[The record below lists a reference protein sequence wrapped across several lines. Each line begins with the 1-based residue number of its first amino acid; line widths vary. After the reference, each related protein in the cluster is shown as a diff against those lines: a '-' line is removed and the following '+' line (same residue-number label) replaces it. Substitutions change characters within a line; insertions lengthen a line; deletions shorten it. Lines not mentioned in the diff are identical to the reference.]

1 MSNTT
6 LEKTP
11 TICFITMCK
20 NEEHCIKLTL
30 ESVYKYIDY
39 WIVCDTGSTD
49 NTCDIVKNFFNEKNI
64 PGELF
69 VDEWKGFDK
78 NKSLMF
84 ERAYKKT
91 DFVLHL
97 DADDF
102 LVGNFNKNLLLESK
116 YDIYNFNYIRGSCKF
131 KTSSLY
137 NNQIKWKYAG
147 VAHNVIKCLDKHH
160 LTRSNIFITDDLWV
174 DNNERGARKFDPNKY
189 INDAL
194 KLKEQF
200 FETLFEDPDNLMYR
214 SVFYTAQSYMD
225 SGHYKE
231 AIQWYTLFTKLKDS
245 WSEELFESNLRIAI
259 CMMRLEFDEEKIKI
273 QIHKAIDIFPDR
285 AEPYYVMGKYYNN
298 KSKCHLGYYYL
309 KEASNKNLSE
319 ILEKYVLFINKF
331 NYGKYVNDELSVAC
345 YWTDRLEEGYAL
357 LNEIIDDEDFKQENK
372 RLLQNKFYY
381 TNKMSQK

>member
-1 MSNTT
+1 MDNITF
-6 LEKTP
+6 EKTP

-20 NEEHCIKLTL
+20 NEEHCIESTL

-49 NTCDIVKNFFNEKNI
+49 NTCDIVKNFFKEKNI

-116 YDIYNFNYIRGSCKF
+116 YDIYNFNYIRGTCKF

-137 NNQIKWKYAG
+137 NNQIKWKYVG
-147 VAHNVIKCLDKHH
+147 VAHNLIKCLDKHD
-160 LTRSNIFITDDLWV
+160 LTRSNIFTTDDLWV

-200 FETLFEDPDNLMYR
+200 FETLFEDPDNLMCR

-231 AIQWYTLFTKLKDS
+231 AIQWYTLYSKLKDT
-245 WSEELFESNLRIAI
+245 WSEELFESNLRIAR
-259 CMMRLEFDEEKIKI
+259 CMIRLSFDEEKIKT
-273 QIHKAIDIFPDR
+273 QIHKTIDIFPDR
-285 AEPYYVMGKYYNN
+285 AEPYFVMGKYYNSN
-298 KSKCHLGYYYL
+298 SKCHLGYDYL
-309 KEASNKNLSE
+309 KQASNKNLSE
-319 ILEKYVLFINKF
+319 VLEKYMLFVNKF

-345 YWTDRLEEGYAL
+345 YWTNRLEEGYAL
-357 LNEIIDDEDFKQENK
+357 LNQIIDDEDFKEENE
-372 RLLQNKFYY
+372 RLLQNKAHYI
-381 TNKMSQK
+381 NKMSQK